1 MFDYRIVAQPTQDVN
16 LSANGAG
23 QEALQGLTAAQFADL
38 YAYICEAGT
47 FAGFSAVPWEALGM
61 CSVIHEPTDEPEGL
75 RIYLRDK
82 WPVAVLEYDVGY
94 RLMPGMITHRWQ
106 QN

>member
-1 MFDYRIVAQPTQDVN
+1 MFDNRIVAQATQDVN
-16 LSANGAG
+16 PSASGAG
-23 QEALQGLTAAQFADL
+23 HEQLHGLTAAQFADL

-47 FAGFSAVPWEALGM
+47 FAGFSAVPWEELGM
-61 CSVIHEPTDEPEGL
+61 CSVIHEPTEEPEGL

-94 RLMPGMITHRWQ
+94 RLMPGMVTNRWQ
-106 QN
+106 RN